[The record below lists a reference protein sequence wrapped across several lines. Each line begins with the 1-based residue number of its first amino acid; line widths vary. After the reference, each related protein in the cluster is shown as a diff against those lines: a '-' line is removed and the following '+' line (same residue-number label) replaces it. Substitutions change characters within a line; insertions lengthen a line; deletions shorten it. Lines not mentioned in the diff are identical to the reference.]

1 MAVDHYENFPV
12 ASVLVPRHLRGA
24 VADIYRFARSADDIA
39 DEGNATPQARL
50 QALDDYRTALDQ
62 IAQNTPSYHDSK
74 TKAQHA
80 TYSGVHGFSGALD
93 AVFVP
98 LQSTIHRHN
107 LPLQPFYDLLSAFSQ
122 DVQVTRYPDDDALFD
137 YCRRSANP
145 VGRLMLHL
153 YEAASPENLSAA
165 DAICTGLQ
173 LTNFWQDVA
182 IDWKK
187 NRVYLPQARL
197 RAFDVTETQIKNGQC
212 DAAWQALMRHQ
223 VDQARR
229 LLDQGRGL
237 PAKLPG
243 RLALELR
250 MIIEGGLRI
259 LERLDDLNYDIF
271 NHRPTLK
278 MRDWLVISARAL
290 VRRKAPNY

>member
-12 ASVLVPRHLRGA
+12 ASILMPRHLRGA
-24 VADIYRFARSADDIA
+24 VVDIYRFARSADDIA
-39 DEGNATPQARL
+39 DEGDATPQTRL
-50 QALDDYRTALDQ
+50 QALDDYRAALDR
-62 IAQNTPSYHDSK
+62 IAQDIAISHAVDTP
-74 TKAQHA
+74 TPNGGA
-80 TYSGVHGFSGALD
+80 HGFSGGLD

-98 LQSTIHRHN
+98 LRSTIRRHR

-122 DVQVTRYPDDDALFD
+122 DVQVTRYPDDEALFD

-153 YEAASPENLSAA
+153 YDAATSENLSAS

-182 IDWKK
+182 IDWQKS
-187 NRVYLPQARL
+187 RVYLPQAHL
-197 RAFDVTETQIKNGQC
+197 QAFGVTETQIAEGQC
-212 DAAWQALMRHQ
+212 DAAWRALMRQQ
-223 VDQARR
+223 VAQARS
-229 LLDQGRGL
+229 LLNQGRKL
-237 PAKLPG
+237 PERLPG

-290 VRRKAPNY
+290 ARRKAPNY

>member
-24 VADIYRFARSADDIA
+24 VVDIYRFARSADDIA

-62 IAQNTPSYHDSK
+62 IAQNTPSYHDSN

-80 TYSGVHGFSGALD
+80 TYSGAHGFSGALD

-98 LQSTIHRHN
+98 LRSTIHRHN

-153 YEAASPENLSAA
+153 YDAATSENLSAS

-212 DAAWQALMRHQ
+212 DAAWQALMCHQ

-278 MRDWLVISARAL
+278 MRDWLVILARAL

>member
-24 VADIYRFARSADDIA
+24 VVDIYRFARSADDIA

-50 QALDDYRTALDQ
+50 QALDAYRAALDQ
-62 IAQNTPSYHDSK
+62 IAQNT
-74 TKAQHA
+74 ALNHA
-80 TYSGVHGFSGALD
+80 TDTRTRPVPNSDANGCSAALE

-98 LQSTIHRHN
+98 LQSTIHRHR

-122 DVQVTRYPDDDALFD
+122 DVQITRYPNDEALFD

-153 YEAASPENLSAA
+153 YDAASPENLSAA

-197 RAFDVTETQIKNGQC
+197 QAFGVTETQIAAGQC
-212 DAAWQALMRHQ
+212 NAAWQALMRHQ
-223 VDQARR
+223 VDQARC
-229 LLDQGRGL
+229 LFNEGRGL

-250 MIIEGGLRI
+250 MVIEGGLRI